1 MRKYVK
7 HIQIFLVALLMFTF
21 TVPIHSAAASSFKT
35 EAESAIIVDFNTGKI
50 LYAKNEDEALP
61 PASMTKMMTE
71 YIVLEKIAAGEV
83 DWDTK
88 TEVSDFVYE
97 ISANKDFSGIGLRK
111 NVEYTVKELFD
122 AMVINSD
129 NATSIALAELIAG
142 SEGEFVKLMNA
153 KAEEIGLTHSKF
165 VNTTGLDNHSLKGK
179 HPEGTKADDT
189 NLLSARDAARL
200 AYHLINDF
208 PESLE
213 VSSMVSKDF
222 EDHTIPNWNWML
234 PHDSVNLKQFYYE
247 GVDGLKTGH
256 TDLAKFAFTST
267 AKRDDVRLI
276 TVVMKTDSME
286 ARFIETA
293 KLLDYGF
300 DKFEVVELFPAGFTK
315 AEESTIPVAKGKED
329 SVEVA
334 LAEAMSLKINK
345 ATEEDYDVVF
355 EMDEELVNQDGE
367 LTAPLEKGQKV
378 GVAKLVYKE
387 STAIPHITDEK
398 QEVTVDLVTTEE
410 VRKKNWFSLMLSSI
424 GNVFSNLGAK
434 IKNIF

>member
-1 MRKYVK
+1 NHNR
-7 HIQIFLVALLMFTF
+7 
-21 TVPIHSAAASSFKT
+21 
-35 EAESAIIVDFNTGKI
+35 
-50 LYAKNEDEALP
+50 NEI
-61 PASMTKMMTE
+61 T
-71 YIVLEKIAAGEV
+71 
-83 DWDTK
+83 
-88 TEVSDFVYE
+88 
-97 ISANKDFSGIGLRK
+97 
-111 NVEYTVKELFD
+111 
-122 AMVINSD
+122 
-129 NATSIALAELIAG
+129 
-142 SEGEFVKLMNA
+142 
-153 KAEEIGLTHSKF
+153 LTHSKF
-165 VNTTGLDNHSLKGK
+165 DNTNGLDNHSLKEK
-179 HPEGTKADDT
+179 HPEDTKADDT

-267 AKRDDVRLI
+267 AKRDDVRVI

-315 AEESTIPVAKGKED
+315 AEAPTIPVAKGKED

-345 ATEEDYDVVF
+345 ASEEDYDVVF

-378 GVAKLVYKE
+378 GVAKLVYKD
-387 STAIPHITDEK
+387 STAIPHITNEK
-398 QEVTVDLVTTEE
+398 QEVTVDVVTTEE
-410 VRKKNWFSLMLSSI
+410 VQKKNWFSLMLSSI
-424 GNVFSNLGAK
+424 GNVFSSLGAK